1 MKHTIVNRSAH
12 ILSSGYDPDER
23 VMQIT
28 FHNGDTHEFRGVPE
42 QIYQSFQNAPSKGK
56 FYHKVIA
63 ARFHGEKI

>member
-28 FHNGDTHEFRGVPE
+28 FHNDETHEFRGVPE
-42 QIYQSFQNAPSKGK
+42 QIYQAFQNSPSKGA
-56 FYHKVIA
+56 FFHRVIRP
-63 ARFHGEKI
+63 RFHGEKL